1 MEMDIKGKTEE
12 LTNMLI
18 AKGYYIDCINQI
30 IKGYENGFKDII
42 SINIDVDKDD
52 IRILNN
58 LFNKFYK
65 DKTDITQMHIL
76 IEAANDHL
84 LIDPLINKKHDADF
98 LKQLYK
104 DIKNNKDYTLY
115 INDKDKPD
123 LSINKVNFLTTL
135 RDNEQY
141 NKYTKEDIDKIK
153 IILDNRELS
162 SKLKNII
169 LTTDNSEILDYLKDG
184 YAVDLC
190 ETYVEINK
198 YHPEAL
204 EMFKSVKNLDRLNLL
219 WRKYCNDPDLINC
232 LVNKTNI
239 NKFSNNE
246 LKKMFESI
254 ENNNL
259 DYEKILNK
267 DISNDAKFNLILFAA
282 QGGNIELAEKF
293 EKYDVFDDCSYGF
306 EQLIDRLNDAD
317 EELLN
322 IILKELETNDQM
334 CISDIKLIEDGYKN
348 GIDISL
354 YMPQEDIEYDVTE
367 KEFLLELLKYNKRN
381 PDNQIKIEDIMD
393 ENSKE
398 IDINYYNIE
407 TITEAFRSN
416 INLMSLR
423 DLDTD
428 KLDCALDAIEKFK
441 LPQDK
446 IELMTKYLDLIE
458 EDTDAAFIVKLLN
471 SDYQITNTHDIYKNS
486 VNIYKKLDNL
496 KSYNDFC
503 RNIIDE
509 KLTEENCEK
518 LINILSIYTKSKPEI
533 QPIYEKVIESGH
545 YVEINPSLSNDRIE
559 IILNDLIDGITLKPY
574 MSNEY
579 SIEQI
584 KKYSEINHI
593 LNNMNTKFYDLD
605 SSEPKL
611 YNKDYTIE
619 QLDFIENKI
628 KSGKIQKDILN
639 PEYSADAMSFYSD
652 CYDKIWI
659 YDFYIFNQNE
669 KLCDLITKQYR
680 ESFRNLDKNLPLN
693 EQIEQMK
700 STEKKILENA
710 AESADMDMKLYI
722 YGIVKKIDS
731 IEKNIDEIER

>member
-1 MEMDIKGKTEE
+1 MEIDIKEKTEE
-12 LTNMLI
+12 LTSILM

-30 IKGYENGFKDII
+30 IKGYENGFEDIV
-42 SINIDVDKDD
+42 SVNSDVDKDD

-58 LFNKFYK
+58 LFNEFYK
-65 DKTDITQMHIL
+65 NNMYVSQMHIL

-84 LIDPLINKKHDADF
+84 LIDPLINKKHNADF
-98 LKQLYK
+98 LEQLYK

-115 INDKDKPD
+115 ITDKDKPD
-123 LSINKVNFLTTL
+123 LSIGKVNFLTTL
-135 RDNEQY
+135 RDSEQY

-153 IILDNRELS
+153 IILNNHPLS
-162 SKLKNII
+162 NELKNAI
-169 LTTDNSEILDYLKDG
+169 LTTDNTKILDYLKNG
-184 YAVDLC
+184 YDIDVC
-190 ETYVEINK
+190 KTYVEIDK

-204 EMFKSVKNLDRLNLL
+204 EMFKSVKKIDKLNLL
-219 WRKYCNDPDLINC
+219 WQKYCTNPDLINC

-239 NKFSNNE
+239 NKYSNNA

-254 ENNNL
+254 EDNNL
-259 DYEKILNK
+259 NYERILNK
-267 DISNDAKFNLILFAA
+267 DISDDAKFNLILFAA
-282 QGGNIELAEKF
+282 KGGNIELAEKF
-293 EKYDVFDDCSYGF
+293 EKYDVFDDCSYSF
-306 EQLIDRLNDAD
+306 EQLINGLDDAD

-334 CISDIKLIEDGYKN
+334 CISDLKLIEDGYKN
-348 GIDISL
+348 GLDISL
-354 YMPQEDIEYDVTE
+354 YTSQENTEYDITE
-367 KEFLLELLKYNKRN
+367 KNFLLELLKYNKRN
-381 PDNQIKIEDIMD
+381 PDNQIKIEDIID
-393 ENSKE
+393 ETSRE
-398 IDINYYNIE
+398 IDINYYNLE
-407 TITEAFRSN
+407 TITDAFNSN

-423 DLDTD
+423 DWDTD
-428 KLDCALDAIEKFK
+428 KLDCALEAIEKFK

-503 RNIIDE
+503 KNIIDE

-628 KSGKIQKDILN
+628 KSGKIQKEILN
-639 PEYSADAMSFYSD
+639 PEYSTDAMSFYSD

-680 ESFRNLDKNLPLN
+680 ESFRNLDKSLPLN

-700 STEKKILENA
+700 STEKQILENA

-722 YGIVKKIDS
+722 YGIAKKIDS
-731 IEKNIDEIER
+731 ICKDVDEIER